1 MTKKQPTLEATTRI
15 LLTADQ
21 FEQLRTVLSQVKW
34 ATPDEDNPITGKRY
48 LYLSD
53 DDQQLAERISTLFY
67 RAGHD
72 AQLEL
77 NFTQDDA

>member
-1 MTKKQPTLEATTRI
+1 MTNKQPTLEATTRI
-15 LLTADQ
+15 VLTATQ
-21 FEQLRTVLSQVKW
+21 FEHLRAVLTQVKW
-34 ATPDEDNPITGKRY
+34 ATPDETNSGKRY

>member
-1 MTKKQPTLEATTRI
+1 MKNKQPTLEATTRVI
-15 LLTADQ
+15 LTAGQ

-34 ATPDEDNPITGKRY
+34 ALPDETNTGKRY

-53 DDQQLAERISTLFY
+53 EDQQLAERISTLFY